1 VRQSL
6 SETQFARHRERLD
19 AAVAASASRTY
30 FSAFEASLSRR
41 PDPAAA
47 QRAGTAAFRSWLDE
61 DFPLTTRGASGTVA
75 TERSPFGFDLRV
87 RYPRVVDLDAL
98 LAPVRGVRAWR
109 DAGPDGRVGVCLQIL
124 DRLYDRGFEIAS
136 AVRHTSGQPFGVAFS
151 SSVAN
156 TLDRSLEA
164 LAWSWQ
170 AQSRVAP
177 TALWTRPG
185 DGGRGLEKTYTVIAR
200 GTSLVIGSDVFPTWN
215 AWPALFASL
224 VAGNRVVV
232 QPHPSAV
239 LPLAITVQICQEVL
253 AEAGYDVDLVTLAV
267 GDRDDRLHERLAVR
281 PEVRIIDFTGP
292 ASFCGWLEERA
303 GQALLFTG
311 SPGVNSVVLDSTDD
325 FGALCVNLAR
335 SLALCT
341 GQMTTAP
348 QNLLVPRDGI
358 ETDEGRKSPREVA
371 AGLAAALDQV
381 LSDDETAVEI
391 LGALANPAVLEF
403 VEYAGKQV
411 EVLIPS
417 RRVAHPMY
425 ADAEVHTPVL
435 VGLQAVDADVYSGE
449 NLGAVCY
456 LVETAD
462 TEESI
467 ALFYLMASRHG
478 AVSASVYS
486 TSPDVVAEVR
496 DVALDV
502 GVALSENLLDQVFV
516 NTVSAFS
523 DFYGV
528 GASPASGAT
537 FLDAAFVAPRFRI
550 AQSRRPV

>member
-1 VRQSL
+1 M
-6 SETQFARHRERLD
+6 SETWIDRHRERLD
-19 AAVAASASRTY
+19 AAVAASGARTY
-30 FSAFEASLSRR
+30 FSAFEGSPSLGPSF
-41 PDPAAA
+41 AAA
-47 QRAGTAAFRSWLDE
+47 RRAGTAAFRSWLDE
-61 DFPLTTRGASGTVA
+61 EFPVTTPGADETVA

-87 RYPRVVDLDAL
+87 RYPRVVDVDAL
-98 LAPVRGVRAWR
+98 LAPVRGARAWR
-109 DAGPDGRVGVCLQIL
+109 DAGPDGRVGVCMEIL

-151 SSVAN
+151 SSVAG

-170 AQSRVAP
+170 EQSGVAP
-177 TALWTRPG
+177 TALWVCPD
-185 DGGRGLEKTYTVIAR
+185 DGVRGMEKTYTVIPR

-232 QPHPSAV
+232 QPSPSAV
-239 LPLAITVQICQEVL
+239 LPLAITVQVCQEVL
-253 AEAGYDVDLVTLAV
+253 AEAGFDVDLVTLAV
-267 GDRDDRLHERLAVR
+267 GDRADHLHERLAVR
-281 PEVRIIDFTGP
+281 PEVRIIDFAGP

-303 GQALLFTG
+303 GQAVLFTG
-311 SPGVNSVVLDSTDD
+311 SPGVNSVVLDSTED
-325 FGALCVNLAR
+325 FGALCDNLAR

-341 GQMTTAP
+341 GQMATAP

-358 ETDEGRKSPREVA
+358 ETDEGRKSPHEVA
-371 AGLAAALDQV
+371 DALAAALDRL
-381 LSDDETAVEI
+381 LSEDESAVEI
-391 LGALANPAVLEF
+391 LGALADPAVLEF
-403 VEYAGKQV
+403 AESAAKQG
-411 EVLIPS
+411 EVLIAS
-417 RRVAHPMY
+417 RRVTHPIY

-449 NLGAVCY
+449 TLGAVCY

-502 GVALSENLLDQVFV
+502 GVALSENLLDEAFV

-523 DFYGV
+523 DFYGA
-528 GASPASGAT
+528 GAGSASGAT
-537 FLDAAFVAPRFRI
+537 VLDAAFVTPRFRI
-550 AQSRRPV
+550 AQSRRPI